1 MIRTNHLKTRLR
13 LIEGRRKT
21 QALIRH
27 IDTKEMN
34 ERLSALADYGGT
46 IRGASTAD
54 INNSIMLKAMRQ
66 GMPPDDAIRF
76 TQRTIAALAAMDEC
90 NERE

>member
-13 LIEGRRKT
+13 VIEGKRKT
-21 QALIRH
+21 KAAIRH
-27 IDTKEMN
+27 IETREMN
-34 ERLSALADYGGT
+34 ERLSALAGYGGT
-46 IRGASTAD
+46 VQGASKAD
-54 INNSIMLKAMRQ
+54 TSNSIMLKAMRQ